1 MVLVIGA
8 GETADLAEQE
18 LSAQLGQDCPVV
30 RIHDVNSAA
39 WTTTDLSSV
48 AVAIVDIAHPH
59 DVITEIAQ
67 RAQRRPR
74 VLLITS
80 QTMHDDLSDL
90 LDADLLHGVV
100 AVPWTSGR
108 LALQARA
115 QLSRWPAA
123 SASATSQES
132 DEPASLLLRALGQPL
147 KEVVRELV
155 EAIESVL
162 GPRPRLVLPAGTRV
176 THQDSSVDGLL
187 IVLRG
192 EVALGVASPTGKI
205 LLHHAST
212 GPLIGLPAL
221 IERQRA
227 LATARST
234 TEVELL
240 HLTVEQV
247 DHALSAEARVGLLM
261 TVVSMRSLARR
272 LRRSEVLQLEQTRLN
287 AELAQERAKLSEAL
301 ADLSEARLALIA
313 QARSATIGDMAA
325 GITHELNSPLAAL
338 TRAIDHSERDVLTI
352 LSAHPAAHPVVDI
365 ITAARDRPSL
375 TAKAERQVRRELAAA
390 GLSDR
395 QARTL
400 VAAGVLTVEAARE
413 VAQSGIP
420 DEQLEAAAGLG
431 AALRNTRLAEE
442 HIVGLVTSL
451 RSVIR
456 PEHTDP
462 VLTAV
467 SDTIE
472 DALRLTAHRLDGIE
486 VQRHYVDAEPVLGH
500 PGQLTQVWTNL
511 IVNAADALAGSGT
524 LEVSLRSRDGRGVR
538 VEIRDDGPGIAP
550 ELQERI
556 FEPRFTTKA
565 GAVRFGLGL
574 GLGIARR
581 TVTDHG
587 GTISVRSR
595 PGETVFT
602 IELPAQPPPRPQ
614 EGRS

>member
-375 TAKAERQVRRELAAA
+375 TAKAERQIRRELAAA

-486 VQRHYVDAEPVLGH
+486 VQRHYADAEPVLGH